1 VCVVSVMR
9 KLTDSKRV
17 LVSLP
22 LEIRNWLAER
32 ASYNAAT
39 ISSEVVRAVRASME
53 READAKARKSIAVG
67 E

>member
-1 VCVVSVMR
+1 MR
-9 KLTDSKRV
+9 KLSDSKRV

-22 LEIRNWLAER
+22 LEIRQWLEER
-32 ASYNAAT
+32 GRYNAAT

-53 READAKARKSIAVG
+53 READAKARRTTAAAAS